1 MESCNRTQSNGRL
14 WLILFAA
21 LGTFLLAFIP
31 SGAWLNGTQTAA
43 ETLSAIL
50 LKQVLCVLLLLVVPS
65 LWAGLAFRISPWM
78 LLGLSALAFGCG
90 LLVTGKPVDALYS
103 ALLAALPGAGLWG
116 LLKLKLSNF
125 RAVIYGSFAILAALF
140 GFVCLK
146 DLIRTGDAYA
156 SFRELIRL
164 YGQFLRGIALPDV
177 GLEGLTEEIASL
189 IDSLR
194 ANAENYC
201 IPLLLMPAMAAALS
215 NVLFAHLWTRNGGAD
230 LTPLPRF
237 SEWRC
242 ERWYVLLSAGL
253 LLVTMFLG
261 MAGVGAANALSG
273 VAAVMW
279 RMPCMLGGLCAVR
292 RIGLLTGRKWLFWAA
307 IVLLVLMPTAMSMI
321 LSLIGLMS
329 ALRKPMNVG
338 EDGKRK

>member
-78 LLGLSALAFGCG
+78 HLGLSALAFGCG

-103 ALLAALPGAGLWG
+103 AL
-116 LLKLKLSNF
+116 
-125 RAVIYGSFAILAALF
+125 LAALF

-194 ANAENYC
+194 ANVENYC

-261 MAGVGAANALSG
+261 MAGVGAANALSS

-307 IVLLVLMPTAMSMI
+307 IVLLVLLPTAMSMI